1 MLKDTGT
8 ALAEIPFID
17 LKAQRHRLGDRI
29 EKAIG
34 RVLDHG
40 QFILGREVDAVEAKL
55 AEFSGAPHVIAC
67 ANGTDALHLVLMA
80 KGIGPGDA
88 VICPAF
94 TFAAPAEV
102 IAITG
107 ATIVFAD
114 VLPDTFNIDP
124 AGIVRACDLA
134 RQRGLRPKAV
144 IAVDLYGQPADYDVI
159 EAICAEEDLFLLCD
173 TAQGFGA
180 AYKGRKTGTIGQAT
194 GTSFFPAKP
203 LGCYGDGGAI
213 FTADPE
219 LDRLL
224 RSIRMHGQGTERY
237 EHARV
242 GVNSRLDAMQAAILI
257 EKLAIF
263 GEEIEARDRAAT
275 RYAEGLADVVTV
287 PKVAHGSTSVWAQYT
302 LRLGGRN
309 RDAFIAALK
318 ADGVPTAVHYPRPL
332 HRQTAFLGH
341 LTAGESLPVAES
353 LANEVVSLPMHA
365 YLREETQDRIIASV
379 RRALA

>member
-8 ALAEIPFID
+8 ALPEIAFID
-17 LKAQRHRLGDRI
+17 LRAQRHRLGDRI
-29 EKAIG
+29 ERAIG

-55 AEFSGAPHVIAC
+55 AEFCGAPHVIAC

-80 KGIGPGDA
+80 RGIGPGDA

-114 VLPDTFNIDP
+114 VLADTFNIDP

-134 RQRGLRPKAV
+134 RKRGLTPRAV

-159 EAICAEEDLFLLCD
+159 EAICAEEDLFLLAD

-180 AYKGRKTGTIGQAT
+180 TYKGRKTGTIGGAT

-224 RSIRMHGQGTERY
+224 RSIRMHGQGAERY

-242 GVNSRLDAMQAAILI
+242 GVNSRLDAVQAAILM
-257 EKLAIF
+257 EKLSIF

-275 RYAEGLADVVTV
+275 RYSEGLADVVAV
-287 PKVAHGSTSVWAQYT
+287 PKLAHGSTSVWAQYT

-309 RDAFIAALK
+309 RDAFVAALR

-332 HRQTAFLGH
+332 HRQAAFLGH
-341 LTAGESLPVAES
+341 LTAGDQLPVAEH

-365 YLREETQDRIIASV
+365 YLREDTQDRIIASV

>member
-40 QFILGREVDAVEAKL
+40 QFVLGREVEAAEAKL

-67 ANGTDALHLVLMA
+67 ANGTDALYLVLLA

-102 IAITG
+102 IALTG

-124 AGIVRACDLA
+124 AGIVTACAIA
-134 RQRGLRPKAV
+134 RQRGLAPKAV

-159 EAICAEEDLFLLCD
+159 EPICAEEGLFLLAD

-180 AYKGRKTGTIGQAT
+180 TYKGRKTGTIGDAT

-219 LDRLL
+219 LDGLL
-224 RSIRMHGQGTERY
+224 RSIRMHGQGTDRY

-242 GVNSRLDAMQAAILI
+242 GVNSRLDAIQAAILI

-287 PKVAHGSTSVWAQYT
+287 PTVIHGATSVWAQYT

-309 RDAFIAALK
+309 RDAFISALK

-332 HRQTAFLGH
+332 HRQTAYLDQ
-341 LTAGESLPVAES
+341 LTAGDSLPVAEQ